1 MKFNE
6 AGFLSKRCHY
16 DFFYYG
22 FRHLWIYLS
31 FFFYTCTYFLLH
43 VYRIIISREILKFF
57 LEEIYLF
64 MFLQTVN
71 EIFNVYE
78 IKETTR

>member
-6 AGFLSKRCHY
+6 AGLLSKRCHY

-31 FFFYTCTYFLLH
+31 FFFLY
-43 VYRIIISREILKFF
+43 VYIFSSSRLSNNHIARNIEILFRRNI
-57 LEEIYLF
+57 LIYVF
-64 MFLQTVN
+64 TNRERDFQRV
-71 EIFNVYE
+71 
-78 IKETTR
+78 RD